1 MNDASQMVF
10 LIDDEPSVL
19 KALAR
24 VIGATG
30 FRTASFSSPQ
40 SFLEQY
46 EPAARGCIVLD
57 VSMPGFTGLELQQ
70 ALIEKNCSLP
80 IVFLTARGDI
90 PTSVRAMK
98 HGAVDFLTKPVD
110 DNDLIAAVDRALA
123 REATD
128 HVRRAQITELQM
140 RFSTLTSREQE
151 VLGHVIAGRL
161 NKQIAAVLG
170 TTEKTV
176 KVHRARVMEKMQA
189 ASLADLV
196 RMAGRAGIS
205 AEGSVSAEGFGG
217 GATRRQTPLR

>member
-19 KALAR
+19 KALTR

-80 IVFLTARGDI
+80 IVFLTGRGDI

-110 DNDLIAAVDRALA
+110 DDDLIAAVGRALE

-128 HVRRAQITELQM
+128 QVRRAQIAELQM

-176 KVHRARVMEKMQA
+176 KVHRARVMDKMQA
-189 ASLADLV
+189 QSLAELV
-196 RMAGRAGIS
+196 RLSGTAGIS
-205 AEGSVSAEGFGG
+205 P
-217 GATRRQTPLR
+217 TP

>member
-80 IVFLTARGDI
+80 IVFLTGRGDI

-110 DNDLIAAVDRALA
+110 DNDLIAAVDRALD

-128 HVRRAQITELQM
+128 QVRRAQIAELQM

-189 ASLADLV
+189 QSLAELV
-196 RMAGRAGIS
+196 RLSGTAGIS
-205 AEGSVSAEGFGG
+205 P
-217 GATRRQTPLR
+217 TP

>member
-110 DNDLIAAVDRALA
+110 DNDLIAAVDRALD

-128 HVRRAQITELQM
+128 QVRRAQIAELQM

-189 ASLADLV
+189 QSLAELV
-196 RMAGRAGIS
+196 RLSGTAGIS
-205 AEGSVSAEGFGG
+205 P
-217 GATRRQTPLR
+217 TP

>member
-57 VSMPGFTGLELQQ
+57 VSMPGLTGLELQQ

-176 KVHRARVMEKMQA
+176 KVHRARVMDKMQA
-189 ASLADLV
+189 QSLAELV
-196 RMAGRAGIS
+196 RLSGTAGIS
-205 AEGSVSAEGFGG
+205 P
-217 GATRRQTPLR
+217 TP

>member
-57 VSMPGFTGLELQQ
+57 VSMPGLTGLELQQ

-80 IVFLTARGDI
+80 IVFLTGRGDI

-189 ASLADLV
+189 QSLAELV
-196 RMAGRAGIS
+196 RLSGTAGIS
-205 AEGSVSAEGFGG
+205 P
-217 GATRRQTPLR
+217 TP

>member
-1 MNDASQMVF
+1 MNDASHMVF

-80 IVFLTARGDI
+80 IVFLTGRGDI

-110 DNDLIAAVDRALA
+110 DYDLIAAVDRALA

-189 ASLADLV
+189 QSLAELV
-196 RMAGRAGIS
+196 RLSGTAGIS
-205 AEGSVSAEGFGG
+205 P
-217 GATRRQTPLR
+217 TP

>member
-110 DNDLIAAVDRALA
+110 DNDLIAAVDRALDQ
-123 REATD
+123 EATD
-128 HVRRAQITELQM
+128 RVRRAQIAELQM
-140 RFSTLTSREQE
+140 RFSMLTSREQE

-189 ASLADLV
+189 QSLAELV
-196 RMAGRAGIS
+196 RLSGTAGIS
-205 AEGSVSAEGFGG
+205 P
-217 GATRRQTPLR
+217 TP

>member
-1 MNDASQMVF
+1 M
-10 LIDDEPSVL
+10 
-19 KALAR
+19 
-24 VIGATG
+24 
-30 FRTASFSSPQ
+30 
-40 SFLEQY
+40 
-46 EPAARGCIVLD
+46 LD

-80 IVFLTARGDI
+80 IVFLTGRGDI

-110 DNDLIAAVDRALA
+110 DNDLIAAIDRALE

-128 HVRRAQITELQM
+128 QVRNAQIAELQM

-176 KVHRARVMEKMQA
+176 KVHRARVMDKMQA
-189 ASLADLV
+189 QSLAELV
-196 RMAGRAGIS
+196 RLSGTAGIS
-205 AEGSVSAEGFGG
+205 P
-217 GATRRQTPLR
+217 TP

>member
-140 RFSTLTSREQE
+140 RFYTLTSREQE

-189 ASLADLV
+189 QSLAELV
-196 RMAGRAGIS
+196 RLSGTAGIS
-205 AEGSVSAEGFGG
+205 P
-217 GATRRQTPLR
+217 TP

>member
-57 VSMPGFTGLELQQ
+57 VSMPGLTGLELQQ

-110 DNDLIAAVDRALA
+110 DDDLIAAVDRALD

-128 HVRRAQITELQM
+128 QVRRAQIAELQM

-176 KVHRARVMEKMQA
+176 KVHRARVMDKMQA
-189 ASLADLV
+189 QSLAELV
-196 RMAGRAGIS
+196 RLSGTAGIS
-205 AEGSVSAEGFGG
+205 P
-217 GATRRQTPLR
+217 TP

>member
-1 MNDASQMVF
+1 MNDASQIVF

-189 ASLADLV
+189 QSLAELV
-196 RMAGRAGIS
+196 RLSGTAGIS
-205 AEGSVSAEGFGG
+205 P
-217 GATRRQTPLR
+217 TP

>member
-1 MNDASQMVF
+1 MNDANQMVF

-46 EPAARGCIVLD
+46 EPAARGCMVLD
-57 VSMPGFTGLELQQ
+57 VSMPGFSGLELQQ
-70 ALIEKNCSLP
+70 ALIQKDCSLP
-80 IVFLTARGDI
+80 IVFLTGRGDI
-90 PTSVRAMK
+90 PTTVRAMK

-110 DNDLIAAVDRALA
+110 DNDLIAAVDRALD
-123 REATD
+123 REAKD
-128 HVRRAQITELQM
+128 HVRRAQLVELQM
-140 RFSTLTSREQE
+140 RLSTLTSREQE

-170 TTEKTV
+170 TTENTV

-189 ASLADLV
+189 QSLAELV
-196 RMAGRAGIS
+196 RLSGTAGLS
-205 AEGSVSAEGFGG
+205 P
-217 GATRRQTPLR
+217 TP

>member
-24 VIGATG
+24 VICATG

-80 IVFLTARGDI
+80 IVFLTGRGDI

-110 DNDLIAAVDRALA
+110 DNDLIAAVDRALD

-128 HVRRAQITELQM
+128 QVRRAQIAELQM

-176 KVHRARVMEKMQA
+176 KVHRARVMDKMQA
-189 ASLADLV
+189 QSLAELV
-196 RMAGRAGIS
+196 RLSGTAGIS
-205 AEGSVSAEGFGG
+205 P
-217 GATRRQTPLR
+217 TP

>member
-24 VIGATG
+24 VLCATG

-57 VSMPGFTGLELQQ
+57 VSMPGLTGLELQQ

-110 DNDLIAAVDRALA
+110 DNDLIAAVDRALDQ
-123 REATD
+123 EATD
-128 HVRRAQITELQM
+128 RVRRAQIAELQM
-140 RFSTLTSREQE
+140 RFSMLTSREQE

-189 ASLADLV
+189 QSLAELV
-196 RMAGRAGIS
+196 RLSGTAGIS
-205 AEGSVSAEGFGG
+205 P
-217 GATRRQTPLR
+217 TP

>member
-1 MNDASQMVF
+1 MNDASQIVF
-10 LIDDEPSVL
+10 LIDDEPTVL

-24 VIGATG
+24 VLCATG

-46 EPAARGCIVLD
+46 EPAARGCLVLD

-80 IVFLTARGDI
+80 IVFLTGRGDI

-110 DNDLIAAVDRALA
+110 DNDLIAAVDRALDQ
-123 REATD
+123 EATD
-128 HVRRAQITELQM
+128 HVRRAQIAELQM
-140 RFSTLTSREQE
+140 RFSMLTSREQE

-189 ASLADLV
+189 QSLAELV
-196 RMAGRAGIS
+196 RLSGTAGIS
-205 AEGSVSAEGFGG
+205 P
-217 GATRRQTPLR
+217 TP

>member
-1 MNDASQMVF
+1 MNDASHMVF

-57 VSMPGFTGLELQQ
+57 VSMPGFIGLELQQ
-70 ALIEKNCSLP
+70 ALIAKNCSLP

-189 ASLADLV
+189 QSLAELV
-196 RMAGRAGIS
+196 RLSGTAGIS
-205 AEGSVSAEGFGG
+205 P
-217 GATRRQTPLR
+217 TP

>member
-1 MNDASQMVF
+1 MNDASHMVF

-110 DNDLIAAVDRALA
+110 DDDLIAAVDRALD

-128 HVRRAQITELQM
+128 QVRRAQIAELQM

-189 ASLADLV
+189 QSLAELV
-196 RMAGRAGIS
+196 RLSGTAGIS
-205 AEGSVSAEGFGG
+205 P
-217 GATRRQTPLR
+217 TP

>member
-24 VIGATG
+24 VIGSTG

-189 ASLADLV
+189 QSLAELV
-196 RMAGRAGIS
+196 RLSGTAGIS
-205 AEGSVSAEGFGG
+205 P
-217 GATRRQTPLR
+217 TP

>member
-1 MNDASQMVF
+1 MNDANQMVF

-46 EPAARGCIVLD
+46 EPAARGCMVLD
-57 VSMPGFTGLELQQ
+57 VSMPGFSGLELQQ
-70 ALIEKNCSLP
+70 ALIQKDCSLP
-80 IVFLTARGDI
+80 IVFLTGRGDI
-90 PTSVRAMK
+90 PTTVRAMK

-110 DNDLIAAVDRALA
+110 DNDLIAAVDRALD
-123 REATD
+123 REAKD
-128 HVRRAQITELQM
+128 HVRRSQLAELQM
-140 RFSTLTSREQE
+140 RLSTLTSREQE

-189 ASLADLV
+189 QSLAELV
-196 RMAGRAGIS
+196 RLSGTAGLS
-205 AEGSVSAEGFGG
+205 P
-217 GATRRQTPLR
+217 TP

>member
-1 MNDASQMVF
+1 MNDASQIVF

-80 IVFLTARGDI
+80 IVFLTGRGDI

-189 ASLADLV
+189 QSLAELV
-196 RMAGRAGIS
+196 RLSGTAGIS
-205 AEGSVSAEGFGG
+205 P
-217 GATRRQTPLR
+217 TP

>member
-1 MNDASQMVF
+1 MNDASHMVF

-46 EPAARGCIVLD
+46 EPAARGCLVLD

-80 IVFLTARGDI
+80 IVFLTGRGDI

-189 ASLADLV
+189 QSLAELV
-196 RMAGRAGIS
+196 RLSGTAGIS
-205 AEGSVSAEGFGG
+205 P
-217 GATRRQTPLR
+217 TP

>member
-1 MNDASQMVF
+1 MNDASQIVF

-110 DNDLIAAVDRALA
+110 DNDLIAAVDRALD

-128 HVRRAQITELQM
+128 QVRRAQIAELQM

-176 KVHRARVMEKMQA
+176 KVHRARVMEKMRAQ
-189 ASLADLV
+189 SLAELV
-196 RMAGRAGIS
+196 RLSGTAGIS
-205 AEGSVSAEGFGG
+205 P
-217 GATRRQTPLR
+217 TP

>member
-1 MNDASQMVF
+1 MNDASHMVF

-189 ASLADLV
+189 QSLAELV
-196 RMAGRAGIS
+196 RLSGTAGIS
-205 AEGSVSAEGFGG
+205 P
-217 GATRRQTPLR
+217 TP

>member
-110 DNDLIAAVDRALA
+110 DNDLIAAVDRALDQ
-123 REATD
+123 EATD
-128 HVRRAQITELQM
+128 HVRRAQIAELQM
-140 RFSTLTSREQE
+140 RFSMLTSREQE

-176 KVHRARVMEKMQA
+176 KVHRARVMDKMQA
-189 ASLADLV
+189 QSLAELV
-196 RMAGRAGIS
+196 RLSGTAGIS
-205 AEGSVSAEGFGG
+205 P
-217 GATRRQTPLR
+217 TP

>member
-1 MNDASQMVF
+1 MNDASHMVF

-176 KVHRARVMEKMQA
+176 KVHRARVMDKMQA
-189 ASLADLV
+189 QSLAELV
-196 RMAGRAGIS
+196 RLSGTAGIS
-205 AEGSVSAEGFGG
+205 P
-217 GATRRQTPLR
+217 TP

>member
-1 MNDASQMVF
+1 MNDIHQMVF

-24 VIGATG
+24 VIGAAG

-40 SFLEQY
+40 SFLDQY

-57 VSMPGFTGLELQQ
+57 VSMPGFTGMELQQ

-80 IVFLTARGDI
+80 VVFLTGRGDI
-90 PTSVRAMK
+90 PTSVQAMK

-110 DNDLIAAVDRALA
+110 DKDLIAAVNRALE

-128 HVRRAQITELQM
+128 HVRRAGVAELHVRLSM
-140 RFSTLTSREQE
+140 LTPREHE

-161 NKQIAAVLG
+161 NKQIAAALG

-189 ASLADLV
+189 QSLADLV
-196 RMAGRAGIS
+196 RLSGTAGIPP
-205 AEGSVSAEGFGG
+205 
-217 GATRRQTPLR
+217 TP

>member
-1 MNDASQMVF
+1 MNDASHMVF

-24 VIGATG
+24 VFGATG

-176 KVHRARVMEKMQA
+176 KVHRARVMDKMQA
-189 ASLADLV
+189 QSLAELV
-196 RMAGRAGIS
+196 RLSGTAGIS
-205 AEGSVSAEGFGG
+205 P
-217 GATRRQTPLR
+217 TP

>member
-24 VIGATG
+24 VICATG

-80 IVFLTARGDI
+80 IVFLTGRGDI

-110 DNDLIAAVDRALA
+110 DNDLIAAVDRALD

-128 HVRRAQITELQM
+128 QVRRAQIAELQM

-189 ASLADLV
+189 QSLAELV
-196 RMAGRAGIS
+196 RLSGTAGIS
-205 AEGSVSAEGFGG
+205 P
-217 GATRRQTPLR
+217 TP

>member
-1 MNDASQMVF
+1 MNDASHMVF

-110 DNDLIAAVDRALA
+110 DNDLIAAVDRALDQ
-123 REATD
+123 EATD
-128 HVRRAQITELQM
+128 HVRRAQIAELQM
-140 RFSTLTSREQE
+140 RFSMLTSREQE

-189 ASLADLV
+189 QSLAELV
-196 RMAGRAGIS
+196 RLSGTAGIS
-205 AEGSVSAEGFGG
+205 P
-217 GATRRQTPLR
+217 TP